1 MARYIGK
8 LGLVAAAYIVATL
21 ASFGVQ
27 VPDVLAN
34 PIWPAAGVAY
44 AALRLGGYALWPGV
58 WVGAFVYSYAVCLSP
73 SGVLPSALLACGVT
87 LSAVAILYLF
97 RNNPVTNGGG
107 GLKRLVSFVSAVTTG
122 SFMSPA
128 IGTLTLEAIGTL
140 AYDAW
145 AVTFLF
151 WWIGDVVGVLVVGSA
166 IVVWG
171 LGHARPLGLKVT
183 FSVPLVATAIA
194 IGVFNALDA
203 DAAWV
208 TQDVLIVA
216 QAVAVAVYLACA
228 SLALWRWTIQ
238 GA

>member
-171 LGHARPLGLKVT
+171 LGHA
-183 FSVPLVATAIA
+183 IA
-194 IGVFNALDA
+194 EGVFNALDA

-216 QAVAVAVYLACA
+216 QVVAVAVYLACA